1 MDYVSTISK
10 TDLARKTREVFHT
23 VQRGQ
28 TVIVENHGQPE
39 AAILDIADYYLLL
52 AAARY
57 HTQSP
62 QIAPDEGLA
71 AEALASERVENLAV
85 QDLYD
90 LVMAHYLAGSISLSR
105 AAELL
110 ELPWLDLRSRLHRV
124 GLPVRIGPENLD
136 DLRAEMD
143 ALTKWQNKNSKGS

>member
-1 MDYVSTISK
+1 MDFVSTISK
-10 TDLARKTREVFHT
+10 TDLARKTREVFHS

-39 AAILDIADYYLLL
+39 AAILDIADYYILL
-52 AAARY
+52 AAARF
-57 HTQSP
+57 HTQPP
-62 QIAPDEGLA
+62 QIAPEEGLA
-71 AEALASERVENLAV
+71 DEVIGNLDAQER
-85 QDLYD
+85 YD

-110 ELPWLDLRSRLHRV
+110 DLPWLDLRSRLHRT
-124 GLPVRIGPENLD
+124 GLPVRIGPENID

-143 ALTKWQNKNSKGS
+143 ALTKWQSKTSKGS

>member
-39 AAILDIADYYLLL
+39 AAILDIADYYILL

-57 HTQSP
+57 QTQSP
-62 QIAPDEGLA
+62 LIAPDGGFA
-71 AEALASERVENLAV
+71 AESVENLSS
-85 QDLYD
+85 QGLYD
-90 LVMAHYLAGSISLSR
+90 LVIAHYLAESISLSR

-110 ELPWLDLRSRLHRV
+110 DIPWLDLRSRLHRV
-124 GLPVRIGPENLD
+124 GLPVRIGPENIA

-143 ALTKWQNKNSKGS
+143 ALTKWQNKQSKGS

>member
-23 VQRGQ
+23 VQHGQ

-39 AAILDIADYYLLL
+39 AAILDIADYYILL
-52 AAARY
+52 ASARY

-62 QIAPDEGLA
+62 QIAPDQGLA
-71 AEALASERVENLAV
+71 EESIKGLTA

-90 LVMAHYLAGSISLSR
+90 VVIAHYLGEAISLSR

-110 ELPWLDLRSRLHRV
+110 ELPWLDFRSRLYRT
-124 GLPVRIGPENLD
+124 GLPVRIGPENIE

-143 ALTKWQNKNSKGS
+143 ALTKWQSKNSKGS

>member
-39 AAILDIADYYLLL
+39 AAILDITDYYILM

-57 HTQSP
+57 QTQLPPIVSE
-62 QIAPDEGLA
+62 EGLA
-71 AEALASERVENLAV
+71 NKGVEKLAA
-85 QDLYD
+85 QDRYD
-90 LVMAHYLAGSISLSR
+90 LVIAHYLAGSVSLSR

-110 ELPWLDLRSRLHRV
+110 DLPWLDLRSRLHRV
-124 GLPVRIGPENLD
+124 GLPVRIGPENID
-136 DLRAEMD
+136 DLRAEID
-143 ALTKWQNKNSKGS
+143 ALTKWQSKNSKGS